1 MYVVLDDAYSKWIE
15 VWPVS
20 STNFESLEEK
30 LLMHFATYGPMLQVV
45 TDNGPPFQSQ
55 EFKDFC
61 TKHSIIVTKSPPYH
75 PASNGLAER
84 AVQTVKKALE
94 KIKLENCN
102 ISKKDLLKKLCKF
115 LFAYRNTPITGKDV
129 SPCDLVLKQTPRTT
143 LNLIHPKKQP
153 KAPKLP
159 NLSVNETVL
168 VRMSKQHQVQKG
180 VIHKQISPTT
190 YLIKVNGEIK
200 LCHLNQIKL
209 TTLSDLE
216 LKQKPSPYPTVD
228 PLNLAMMQSSAST
241 SKPQIQLAPK
251 ITNVISPSSPV
262 KKQQPVPHTGN
273 TRRALSFNE
282 TNAILPGTS
291 NSRQTLR
298 QSGTPQ
304 PHNSRKRPSVP
315 QNSNSPEWQ
324 IESSSEQPSS
334 SRTKT
339 PEPPVTPPAPPPRKS
354 SRESKPPM
362 RLNL

>member
-1 MYVVLDDAYSKWIE
+1 
-15 VWPVS
+15 
-20 STNFESLEEK
+20 
-30 LLMHFATYGPMLQVV
+30 
-45 TDNGPPFQSQ
+45 
-55 EFKDFC
+55 
-61 TKHSIIVTKSPPYH
+61 
-75 PASNGLAER
+75 
-84 AVQTVKKALE
+84 
-94 KIKLENCN
+94 
-102 ISKKDLLKKLCKF
+102 
-115 LFAYRNTPITGKDV
+115 
-129 SPCDLVLKQTPRTT
+129 
-143 LNLIHPKKQP
+143 
-153 KAPKLP
+153 
-159 NLSVNETVL
+159 
-168 VRMSKQHQVQKG
+168 MSKQHQVQKG

-190 YLIKVNGEIK
+190 YLIKLNGEIK

-209 TTLSDLE
+209 TTLSDLD

-241 SKPQIQLAPK
+241 PKPQIQLAPK

-304 PHNSRKRPSVP
+304 PHNSTKRPSVP

-334 SRTKT
+334 SRTKS